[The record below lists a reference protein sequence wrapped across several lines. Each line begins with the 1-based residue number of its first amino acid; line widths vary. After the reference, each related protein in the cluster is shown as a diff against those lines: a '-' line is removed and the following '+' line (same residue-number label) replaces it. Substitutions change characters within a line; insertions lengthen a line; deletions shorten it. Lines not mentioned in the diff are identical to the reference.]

1 MSRKSNVVN
10 LGLVYANEASNEGM
24 VEIMKFV
31 HQYIHEGN
39 DGEKAV
45 FGGDQLTCEGATGV
59 QRLRKTSI
67 DKDERLQDFL
77 PTAED
82 WHTKMTMLTV
92 SQLYI
97 LLNVTQIPPYV
108 YCWMLSNLFSS
119 CDLIMNINACGV
131 GSIWKLG

>member
-39 DGEKAV
+39 AGEKAV
-45 FGGDQLTCEGATGV
+45 FGGDQLTCERATGV

-67 DKDERLQDFL
+67 DKDERLQDIL

-108 YCWMLSNLFSS
+108 YCCMLSNLFSS

-131 GSIWKLG
+131 GSI

>member
-1 MSRKSNVVN
+1 MTNFRRNFAILFLRNVVGKLTFLKPFQNYVPKHIIHKYSDQMSKKSNVVN

-39 DGEKAV
+39 AGEKAV
-45 FGGDQLTCEGATGV
+45 FGGDQLTCERATGV

-67 DKDERLQDFL
+67 DKDERLQDIL

-92 SQLYI
+92 SQL
-97 LLNVTQIPPYV
+97 
-108 YCWMLSNLFSS
+108 
-119 CDLIMNINACGV
+119 
-131 GSIWKLG
+131 